1 MAELEGRSVNG
12 AGRAGGSAWGGGHL
26 ALDAIVAYVD
36 EELSSGARRRALE
49 HLSGCR
55 ECAGEVVAQ
64 TQARIALRASSAP
77 SLPSSLMH
85 NLRDIPLHTELPEP
99 PAGLSV
105 GADGQL
111 FEIQRAPHRS
121 RRRPSDRWV
130 RLGAGA
136 VMSGLA
142 IGALVVVNSTTPNQP
157 APVRGTNSPS
167 SSSLPAGGGPRA
179 AMVVSP
185 RRGSDGAGSSV
196 PSSAHVEPALGI
208 PPAGTRANAT
218 PVAR

>member
-1 MAELEGRSVNG
+1 MAELEGRSVRGVSGN
-12 AGRAGGSAWGGGHL
+12 GGSAWGGGHL

-36 EELSSGARRRALE
+36 EELSSGAKRRALE

-64 TQARIALRASSAP
+64 TQARLALRASSAP
-77 SLPSSLMH
+77 SLPSNLMH
-85 NLRDIPLHTELPEP
+85 NLRGIPLHAELPEP

-111 FEIQRAPHRS
+111 FEIQRAPRPS
-121 RRRPSDRWV
+121 RRRHPDRWV

-142 IGALVVVNSTTPNQP
+142 IGALVVVNNTAVNQP
-157 APVRGTNSPS
+157 APVRGPNSPS
-167 SSSLPAGGGPRA
+167 SSSLPAGGAPRA
-179 AMVVSP
+179 AMVVTP
-185 RRGSDGAGSSV
+185 RRGSDAARSSA
-196 PSSAHVEPALGI
+196 PSSARVVPVLGN
-208 PPAGTRANAT
+208 PPAGPRAGAT
-218 PVAR
+218 PVVH